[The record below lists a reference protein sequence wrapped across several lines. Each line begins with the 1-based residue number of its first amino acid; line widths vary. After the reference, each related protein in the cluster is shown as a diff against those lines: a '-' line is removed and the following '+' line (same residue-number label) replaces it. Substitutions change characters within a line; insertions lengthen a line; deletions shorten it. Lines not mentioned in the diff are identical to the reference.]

1 MERSLWLLINKMMST
16 INWIYKQFTE
26 LTTTE
31 LYDILWLR
39 SRVFVVEQN
48 CVYLDVDYKDQKSH
62 HLMGVIKNKLV
73 AYVRIL
79 PPGLSFE
86 EASIGRV
93 LTNPDFRGNGYG
105 IELMKIAIEKT
116 LQQYNVN
123 AIRIGAQCYLNK
135 FYQDL
140 GFVNSGEEFLEDGI
154 PHIEMLLTAK

>member
-1 MERSLWLLINKMMST
+1 MQKMKS
-16 INWIYKQFTE
+16 INWSYKYFTE
-26 LTTTE
+26 LTTNE

-48 CVYLDVDYKDQKSH
+48 CVYLDVDYKDQKSY
-62 HLMGVIKNKLV
+62 HLMGTIDGKLV

-93 LTNPDFRGNGYG
+93 LTNPDCRGNGYG
-105 IELMKIAIEKT
+105 IELMKLAIDKT
-116 LQQYNVN
+116 LEQYNVK

-154 PHIEMLLTAK
+154 PHIEMLLSL

>member
-1 MERSLWLLINKMMST
+1 MNQLHWT
-16 INWIYKQFTE
+16 YKHFAE
-26 LTTTE
+26 LTTNE

-48 CVYLDVDYKDQKSH
+48 CVYLDFDYKDQKSY
-62 HLMGVIKNKLV
+62 HLMGTIDGKLV

-105 IELMKIAIEKT
+105 IELMKLAIDKT
-116 LQQYNVN
+116 LEQYQVKS
-123 AIRIGAQCYLNK
+123 IRIGAQCYLNK
-135 FYQDL
+135 FYQNL

-154 PHIEMLLTAK
+154 PHIEMLLSL